1 MKCQI
6 KGCHD
11 KSDWVIVYGRTV
23 PVPPEKHVCTNHVGS
38 ALLKVPVQI
47 VYPVKLREV

>member
-1 MKCQI
+1 MECQT

-11 KSDWVIVYGRTV
+11 KAQWIIVFGRTV
-23 PVPPEKHVCTNHVGS
+23 PVPPEKRVCTNHIGG

-47 VYPVKLREV
+47 VYPVKFKEV